1 MFFSLLDVKMWMFA
15 HWDGVSEVIPLVRKI
30 KSVCF
35 NIGRPFIVEF
45 RQPARILYQPE
56 EFVAVQR
63 VCSKRAYSVL
73 IVLHDF

>member
-15 HWDGVSEVIPLVRKI
+15 HWVEVSEVILLMGKI
-30 KSVCF
+30 TNVCL
-35 NIGRPFIVEF
+35 NIGRPFVVEF
-45 RQPARILYQPE
+45 RQPARTLYQPE

-73 IVLHDF
+73 IILHDF